1 MELTFD
7 VLNDRLKKVSSITI
21 LWYCLI
27 VMQED
32 IFFPSRK
39 TNQLSRDQNSLSVY
53 LTDFFLVFLYRS
65 SMLWISAH
73 LALPLLVLSCLL
85 QCPAPTQTDAGK
97 KEKKLSSREATKNQL
112 TVSSKV
118 KMSTVRLKE
127 AARPTTKPS
136 APTKKATTAKKATTP
151 TPLNEFSLNDILF
164 KGRQSSK

>member
-1 MELTFD
+1 
-7 VLNDRLKKVSSITI
+7 
-21 LWYCLI
+21 
-27 VMQED
+27 
-32 IFFPSRK
+32 
-39 TNQLSRDQNSLSVY
+39 
-53 LTDFFLVFLYRS
+53 
-65 SMLWISAH
+65 MLWISAH

-97 KEKKLSSREATKNQL
+97 KEKKSSREATKNQL

-127 AARPTTKPS
+127 AARPTTKPA